1 MPTTLDPSANET
13 MDRAVLIEPRVQ
25 KAQAE
30 HDQRTPALDGIRG
43 VAILL
48 VLVLHFLSLA
58 LPRDAGPIIG
68 VFKTWGWVGVDL
80 FFALSGFL
88 ITGILIDAKGSPN
101 YFRSFY
107 ARRVLRILPAYYLT
121 LVLMLVVLPLS
132 APGVNALLQPPVYGP
147 GWPYWTHT
155 SNLYFAA
162 TGYADGPLGHTWS
175 LAIEEQFYLLWPAI
189 VFVLSGRGLF
199 RLCVGIVV
207 LMPFFR
213 AVLLASGAPALSVYF
228 FTPSRLD
235 GLVMGAIVA
244 QLVRQSPST
253 VPLYRA
259 ATIVAVVAPLL
270 LAASIVTKKI
280 FGAPGTFLLE
290 STKYVWIALGC
301 SALVMLTVTGPANSL
316 LKRVL
321 GSSPLT
327 FFGRYSYGM
336 YLFHLPIAS
345 LLADRPNSLHP
356 TWGIWLNLALYS
368 AGTIGLSLISW
379 NLYEKRLLRFKSRFP
394 MWPGSRDVA
403 PRVSVATAART
414 T

>member
-1 MPTTLDPSANET
+1 M
-13 MDRAVLIEPRVQ
+13 
-25 KAQAE
+25 AE
-30 HDQRTPALDGIRG
+30 HDERTPALDGIRG
-43 VAILL
+43 VAILI
-48 VLVLHFLSLA
+48 VLVLHFFSLA
-58 LPRDAGPIIG
+58 LPRDAGPVIG
-68 VFKTWGWVGVDL
+68 VFKTWGWIGVDL

-132 APGVNALLQPPVYGP
+132 VPRLNALMQPPVYGP

-162 TGYADGPLGHTWS
+162 KGYADGPLGHTWS
-175 LAIEEQFYLLWPAI
+175 LAIEEQFYLVWPTV
-189 VFVLSGRGLF
+189 VFFLSGRGLL
-199 RLCVGIVV
+199 RLCAAVVV

-213 AVLLASGAPALSVYF
+213 AALLASGAPVLSVYF
-228 FTPSRLD
+228 FTPTRLD

-244 QLVRQSPST
+244 QLVRQRPT
-253 VPLYRA
+253 TFPLYRA

-270 LAASIVTKKI
+270 LGVSIGLKKV
-280 FGAPGTFLLE
+280 FGAPGMFLLE
-290 STKYVWIALGC
+290 STKYVWIAFGC
-301 SALVMLTVTGPANSL
+301 SALVMLTVTGPANGL
-316 LKRVL
+316 VKRVL

-356 TWGIWLNLALYS
+356 TWGIWLNAAIYA

-379 NLYEKRLLRFKSRFP
+379 NLYEKRLLRLKNRFP

-403 PRVSVATAART
+403 PSTSVAAAERAT
-414 T
+414 